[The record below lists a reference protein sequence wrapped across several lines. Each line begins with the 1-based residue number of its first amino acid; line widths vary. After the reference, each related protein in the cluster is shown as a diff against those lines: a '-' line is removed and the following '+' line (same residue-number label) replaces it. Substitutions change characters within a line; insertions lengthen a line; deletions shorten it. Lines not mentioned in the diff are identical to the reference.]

1 MATSS
6 FQPTNKLVKWFDKQL
21 PILSLIHGSVGPG
34 YPSPKN
40 LNYWWNFGS
49 LAGFFLVVQILTGI
63 ILAMHYV
70 PQSDLAFDSVEHIM
84 RDVNYGW
91 LLRYMHANGASMF
104 FLVVYIHIFR
114 GLYYGSYKHP
124 REVLW
129 FLGLIIYLLM
139 MATGF
144 MGYVLP
150 WGQMS
155 FWAAKVITN
164 LFSSIDLVIP
174 GVGTSIVQWL
184 WGGFSV
190 GEPTLNRFFSLHY
203 LLPFLIVGVVILHIW
218 ALHIPGSNNPLGI
231 DVKGPQ
237 DQLPFHP
244 YYTAKDMFGI
254 GVAMIVFAILVFYEP
269 NLLGHTD
276 NYIKANPLQTPPEIV
291 PEWYYL
297 PFYAILRSIPNKLL
311 GVIALFTSILIL
323 FAMPWLDRSKVR
335 SARFRPV
342 YKVFFWCLL
351 VDVLVLGHIG
361 SKPTD
366 TILFQIGSVKIDY
379 VTFGQVFTAY
389 YFLHFFVIVPL
400 VGIFE
405 KPKPLP
411 ESISKAVLK
420 AGGAAAVAL
429 LMLVAP
435 MTSHKAMAQEDSSTE
450 ALTPPKQQWPHHG
463 PFGHYDRAA
472 VQRGFQVYKEVC
484 HTCHS
489 LNYFAFRNLEQIG
502 FSEAE
507 AKAVAQEF
515 MVEDGPND
523 DGDMFMRPARLA
535 DHMPPPFPNDQAAK
549 AANGG
554 ALPPDLSVIIKAREH
569 HEDYVY
575 ALLTHFGE
583 EPPAGMKIQAGLNY
597 NPYFAGRQIA
607 MPPPLQPELVDYAD
621 GTTATLD
628 QEAHDVVTF
637 LAWMSEP
644 KLEARHELGFR
655 VMAFLIVFTILLY
668 FTKKRIWARVKDKE

>member
-6 FQPTNKLVKWFDKQL
+6 FQPKNKLVKWFDKQL
-21 PILSLIHGSVGPG
+21 PILSLVYGAVGPG
-34 YPSPKN
+34 YPCPKN
-40 LNYWWNFGS
+40 LNYWWNFGV
-49 LAGFFLVVQILTGI
+49 LAGFFLMVQIVTGI
-63 ILAMHYV
+63 VLAMHYTAEAGM
-70 PQSDLAFDSVEHIM
+70 AFDSVEHIM

-91 LLRYMHANGASMF
+91 LLRYAHANGASMF

-155 FWAAKVITN
+155 YWAAKVITN
-164 LFSSIDLVIP
+164 LFSSVDMVVP

-190 GEPTLNRFFSLHY
+190 GQPTLNRFFALHY
-203 LLPFLIVGVVILHIW
+203 LLPFLILGVVILHVW

-237 DQLPFHP
+237 DQIPFHP
-244 YYTAKDMFGI
+244 YYTVKDAFGI
-254 GVAMIVFAILVFYEP
+254 GVAMILFAILIFYAP
-269 NLLGHTD
+269 NFLGHPD
-276 NYIKANPLQTPPEIV
+276 NYIKANALQTPPHIV

-297 PFYAILRSIPNKLL
+297 PFYAILRSIPNKLF
-311 GVIALFTSILIL
+311 GVIALFASILIL

-342 YKVFFWCLL
+342 YKVFFW
-351 VDVLVLGHIG
+351 VFVIDVLVLGHIG
-361 SKPTD
+361 SQSPEK
-366 TILFQIGSVKIDY
+366 ILFTAGDFTFSY
-379 VTFGQVFTAY
+379 VAFGQVFTFY

-420 AGGAAAVAL
+420 GGAAAAIAVIML
-429 LMLVAP
+429 LGVGG
-435 MTSHKAMAQEDSSTE
+435 TSHKAMALESELAPAKQE
-450 ALTPPKQQWPHHG
+450 WPHHG
-463 PFGHYDRAA
+463 VFGEYDRAA
-472 VQRGFQVYKEVC
+472 VQRGFQVFKEVC

-489 LNYFAFRNLEQIG
+489 LNYFAFRNLTEIG
-502 FSEAE
+502 FSSDQ
-507 AKAVAQEF
+507 AKAVAATF
-515 MVEDGPND
+515 ME
-523 DGDMFMRPARLA
+523 
-535 DHMPPPFPNDQAAK
+535 
-549 AANGG
+549 
-554 ALPPDLSVIIKAREH
+554 
-569 HEDYVY
+569 Y
-575 ALLTHFGE
+575 
-583 EPPAGMKIQAGLNY
+583 
-597 NPYFAGRQIA
+597 
-607 MPPPLQPELVDYAD
+607 LVDYASAETKAA
-621 GTTATLD
+621 GFAQIET
-628 QEAHDVVTF
+628 E
-637 LAWMSEP
+637 LA
-644 KLEARHELGFR
+644 KLEESPLKAK
-655 VMAFLIVFTILLY
+655 LLERLS
-668 FTKKRIWARVKDKE
+668 RIRETGERDMFF

>member
-6 FQPTNKLVKWFDKQL
+6 FQPKNKLVKWFDQQL
-21 PILSLIHGSVGPG
+21 PIISLLHGAVGPG
-34 YPSPKN
+34 YPCPKN

-49 LAGFFLVVQILTGI
+49 LAGFFLGVQILTGI
-63 ILAMHYV
+63 VLAMHYV
-70 PQSDLAFDSVEHIM
+70 PQQDLAFDSVEHIM

-155 FWAAKVITN
+155 YWAAKVITN

-174 GVGTSIVQWL
+174 GVGTTIVQWL

-190 GEPTLNRFFSLHY
+190 GEPTLNRFFALHY
-203 LLPFLIVGVVILHIW
+203 LLPFVIAAVVVLHIW
-218 ALHIPGSNNPLGI
+218 ALHIQGSNNPLGI

-237 DQLPFHP
+237 DQIPFHP
-244 YYTAKDMFGI
+244 YYTAKDALGLGI
-254 GVAMIVFAILVFYEP
+254 AMILFAVLVFYAP
-269 NLLGHTD
+269 NFLGHTD

-297 PFYAILRSIPNKLL
+297 PFYAILRSIPNKLI

-342 YKVFFWCLL
+342 FKVFFWIWV

-361 SKPTD
+361 SQPTD
-366 TILFQIGSVKIDY
+366 KILFSAGSFSVNY
-379 VTFGQVFTAY
+379 VLFGQVFTFY

-420 AGGAAAVAL
+420 TGGAAAIVAL
-429 LMLVAP
+429 MLLP
-435 MTSHKAMAQEDSSTE
+435 MVGGSHQAYAAEGTPV
-450 ALTPPKQQWPHHG
+450 PPKQHWSFQG
-463 PFGHYDRAA
+463 PFGKYDRAA

-489 LNYFAFRNLEQIG
+489 LNYFAFRNLTQIG
-502 FSEAE
+502 FSEAQ
-507 AKAVAQEF
+507 AKAVAGEF
-515 MVEDGPND
+515 MVQDGPD
-523 DGDMFMRPARLA
+523 DNGDMYMRPGRLA
-535 DHMPPPFPNDQAAK
+535 DHMPPPFPNDKAAK
-549 AANGG
+549 ASNGG
-554 ALPPDLSVIIKAREH
+554 ALPPDLSDIIKAREYH
-569 HEDYVY
+569 ADYVY
-575 ALLTHFGE
+575 AILTHFGE
-583 EPPAGMKIQAGLNY
+583 EPPKDMKIQPGLNY
-597 NPYFAGRQIA
+597 NPYFPGGQIA
-607 MPPPLQPELVDYAD
+607 MPPPLQPELVEYAD
-621 GTTATLD
+621 GTSATLD
-628 QEAHDVVTF
+628 QEAHDVATF
-637 LAWMSEP
+637 LTWVSEP
-644 KLEARHELGFR
+644 KLEARHALGFR
-655 VMAFLIVFTILLY
+655 VMAFLIVFTVLLY
-668 FTKKRIWARVKDKE
+668 FTNKRLWARIKKQQ